1 MNTLGLNLRVENLFT
16 WGADEEALDSLW
28 FVPGVC
34 VRLLLLRT
42 ATVSVYH
49 GAASFE
55 T

>member
-1 MNTLGLNLRVENLFT
+1 MLGLFLTVGNLFT
-16 WGADEEALDSLW
+16 WGADEEALC